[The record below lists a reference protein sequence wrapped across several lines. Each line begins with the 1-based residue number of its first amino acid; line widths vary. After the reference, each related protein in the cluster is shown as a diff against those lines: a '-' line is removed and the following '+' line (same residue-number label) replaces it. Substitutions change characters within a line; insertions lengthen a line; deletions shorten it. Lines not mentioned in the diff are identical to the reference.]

1 VSGAAGGRPGLL
13 VLGVPGFVFEP
24 GPAAPCRAD
33 PEAYFASGLRSTQAA
48 RLCAGCGYR
57 DDCGAYALE
66 QPALYGVWGGM
77 TRGGR
82 ATARRRRLE
91 PERGLPSRLP
101 AV

>member
-1 VSGAAGGRPGLL
+1 MSGAPGARPGLL

-33 PEAYFASGLRSTQAA
+33 PEAYFVSGLRSAQAA

-57 DDCGAYALE
+57 DDYGAYALE
-66 QPALYGVWGGM
+66 RPGLHGVWGGM

-82 ATARRRRLE
+82 VTVRRRRLE
-91 PERGLPSRLP
+91 PERGPPRGMP